1 MVLAQGDDDQADTR
15 IAQMSRVVREILH
28 ETWQVLKHS
37 LNLSMDRYQ
46 LSASFAFCNHPRC
59 SLESGKEC
67 IQNFRLLLN
76 SFAADKTSAEEYM
89 CQSGCSS
96 LGLLGD
102 ANGAQLVMLAKVIPN
117 ARRAKFSGLGRTFL
131 IQ

>member
-15 IAQMSRVVREILH
+15 IVQMCRVVREILH

-67 IQNFRLLLN
+67 IQTFRLLLN
-76 SFAADKTSAEEYM
+76 
-89 CQSGCSS
+89 
-96 LGLLGD
+96 
-102 ANGAQLVMLAKVIPN
+102 
-117 ARRAKFSGLGRTFL
+117 
-131 IQ
+131 